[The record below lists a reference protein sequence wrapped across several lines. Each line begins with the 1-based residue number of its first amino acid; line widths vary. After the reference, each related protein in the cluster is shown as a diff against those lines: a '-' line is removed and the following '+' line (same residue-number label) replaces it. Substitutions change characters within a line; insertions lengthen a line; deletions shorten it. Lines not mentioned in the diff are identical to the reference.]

1 MRNQRGAIVN
11 LTDVHATRP
20 LHQHPAYSAAKAA
33 LEMTT
38 RTLALELAPSYI
50 RVNAVAPGCID
61 TDMVHSLGRETMDA
75 LAQDT
80 PLGRLG
86 TPEDIAAAVAFLAGE
101 DASFIT
107 GQVLTADGGFIG

>member
-1 MRNQRGAIVN
+1 MENAQLQEKLEKLLKAYAYYFDAVSYTH
-11 LTDVHATRP
+11 LDVYKR
-20 LHQHPAYSAAKAA
+20 Q
-33 LEMTT
+33 
-38 RTLALELAPSYI
+38 ELAPSHI

-61 TDMVHSLGRETMDA
+61 TDMVRSLGRETMDA